1 MHAVIAAAHTAPTAP
16 TSTGEPAGELQPP
29 KQYERK
35 PAMPAITGL
44 RTLLALTIILFH
56 FTPGG
61 LTWTRHPSITLYP
74 LINIGFVFV
83 SFFFLISGFILAYNY
98 ADRPQ
103 PMNAVD
109 FWVARFSRLYPV
121 YVLTMLISIPMLMGE
136 WAIRS
141 RTDFWMG
148 AIATPL
154 LVQGFFP
161 HLATFWMT
169 VTWTLSCEVML
180 YIAFPWLLKLPW
192 PRSTGKLLALG
203 LFFWVVGLIPHSV
216 YVLSDPD
223 HFGHLANRYDDGLWV
238 NTLKYTPL
246 PYVCTFLAG
255 LTLGHLQARIQLTAR
270 GRVMIGTIGFL
281 GVWFAAYHLA
291 ETLPYIMVHGGLLT
305 PLFAMIILGLSG
317 PSVLASLFSWEP
329 LVAVGAS
336 TYALYLLHFNV
347 YLLLHEDHVWER
359 LHLTQ
364 FDPWISYVFV
374 ILLAVAVRKWVEH
387 PAQVAIGRWWKQRQ
401 AAKVKRAAV
410 AVG

>member
-1 MHAVIAAAHTAPTAP
+1 
-16 TSTGEPAGELQPP
+16 
-29 KQYERK
+29 
-35 PAMPAITGL
+35 
-44 RTLLALTIILFH
+44 
-56 FTPGG
+56 
-61 LTWTRHPSITLYP
+61 
-74 LINIGFVFV
+74 
-83 SFFFLISGFILAYNY
+83 
-98 ADRPQ
+98 
-103 PMNAVD
+103 MNAVD

-121 YVLTMLISIPMLMGE
+121 YALTMAISIPMLLRE
-136 WAIRS
+136 WVVRS
-141 RTDFWMG
+141 HTEFWMG

-203 LFFWVVGLIPHSV
+203 LFFWIVGLIPHSI
-216 YVLSDPD
+216 YVLRDPD
-223 HFGHLANRYDDGLWV
+223 HFGHAATRYNDGLWI

-255 LTLGHLQARIQLTAR
+255 LTLGHLQAKAR
-270 GRVMIGTIGFL
+270 LSARARVVIGTLGFA

-291 ETLPYIMVHGGLLT
+291 DTLPYIMVHGGLLT

-347 YLLLHEDHVWER
+347 YLLLHQYHVWDT

-374 ILLAVAVRKWVEH
+374 ILLALAVRKLVEH
-387 PAQVAIGRWWKQRQ
+387 PAQQAIGRWWTQR
-401 AAKVKRAAV
+401 RAAEAERAAITV
-410 AVG
+410 R